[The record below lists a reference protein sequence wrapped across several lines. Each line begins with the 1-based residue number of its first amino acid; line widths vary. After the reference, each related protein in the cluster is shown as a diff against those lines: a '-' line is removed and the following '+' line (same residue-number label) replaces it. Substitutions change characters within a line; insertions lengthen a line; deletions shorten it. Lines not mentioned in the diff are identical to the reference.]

1 MTSAR
6 TRLQHPRFAKAYAR
20 VSLAAERRGVA
31 AHRDRL
37 LADLHGRVVELGAG
51 NGLNFARYPVAVS
64 QVVAVEPDDHLRA
77 LAVEAAARAPVPVH
91 VVCGDAQRLP
101 LEGGWCDA
109 AVASLVLCS
118 VPDLQAA
125 LAETW
130 RVLRPGGVLRFYEH
144 VRSAR
149 SVYGFAE
156 DLITPLWSRI
166 AGGCHLNRDTAGA
179 LQTAG
184 FDVEE
189 LDSFL
194 FSPSPL
200 LSHAHILGRARRRE
214 SQLPP
219 SL

>member
-1 MTSAR
+1 VTSAR
-6 TRLQHPRFAKAYAR
+6 TQLQHPRFAKAYAR
-20 VSLAAERRGVA
+20 VSVAAERRGIA

-37 LADLHGRVVELGAG
+37 LAELHGRVVELGAG

-64 QVVAVEPDDHLRA
+64 QVVAVEPDDHLRS

-91 VVCGDAQRLP
+91 VVSGDAQRLP
-101 LEGGWCDA
+101 LEGGCCDA

-130 RVLRPGGVLRFYEH
+130 RVLRSGGELRFYEH

-166 AGGCHLNRDTAGA
+166 AGGCHLNRDTGGA
-179 LQTAG
+179 LRTAG

-200 LSHAHILGRARRRE
+200 LSQAHILGRARKRA

>member
-1 MTSAR
+1 MTSAK
-6 TRLQHPRFAKAYAR
+6 TRLQHPRFAKAYSR
-20 VSLAAERRGVA
+20 VSLAAERRGIA

-37 LADLHGRVVELGAG
+37 LEELHGRVVEVGAG

-64 QVVAVEPDDHLRA
+64 QVVAVEPDDHLRS
-77 LAVEAAARAPVPVH
+77 LAVEAAESAPVPII
-91 VVCGDAQRLP
+91 VVSGDAERLP
-101 LEGGWCDA
+101 LDGGCCDA
-109 AVASLVLCS
+109 VVASLVLCS
-118 VPDLQAA
+118 VPDVPAA
-125 LAETW
+125 LAEVW
-130 RVLRPGGVLRFYEH
+130 RVLRPGGELRFYEH

-179 LQTAG
+179 LRAAG
-184 FDVEE
+184 FDIEE

-200 LSHAHILGRARRRE
+200 LSQAHILGRAHKHE
-214 SQLPP
+214 GQLPP